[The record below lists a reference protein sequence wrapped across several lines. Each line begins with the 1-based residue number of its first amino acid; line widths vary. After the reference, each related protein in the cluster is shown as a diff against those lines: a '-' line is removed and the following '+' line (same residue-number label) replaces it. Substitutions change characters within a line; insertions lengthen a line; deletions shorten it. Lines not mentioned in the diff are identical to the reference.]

1 MSLGAYIFICKNVQ
15 KDLEGYKPEK
25 SFYLWRVDWFSDCNQ
40 GDSGFY
46 CLDFNHYKTSLIYY
60 LGN

>member
-1 MSLGAYIFICKNVQ
+1 MYRKIWKDINQ
-15 KDLEGYKPEK
+15 KKVFTFEEWTD
-25 SFYLWRVDWFSDCNQ
+25 FQ

-46 CLDFNHYKTSLIYY
+46 CLDFNHYKASLMYY